1 MILKCTLIVI
11 GLTFVELLKIKN
23 PNLVIERDG
32 IFVTTK
38 TINKF

>member
-1 MILKCTLIVI
+1 MILKSTLIGI

-23 PNLVIERDG
+23 PNLVLKRDG
-32 IFVTTK
+32 IFFTTK